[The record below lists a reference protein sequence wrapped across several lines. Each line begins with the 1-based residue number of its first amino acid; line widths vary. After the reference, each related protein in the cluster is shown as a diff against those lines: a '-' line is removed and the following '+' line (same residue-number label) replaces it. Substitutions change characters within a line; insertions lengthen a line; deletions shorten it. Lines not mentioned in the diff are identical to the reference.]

1 MVNDARERASSSVT
15 LTSLP
20 LITLLLP
27 SIGSS
32 RDNFSCSELCSRESS
47 SPGGN
52 GCLRRT
58 TKLSSSD
65 PDASSYSDPDASI
78 TYFVGVF
85 VINLWRRLIVGR
97 CCIVVLLA
105 KINDCSRVGHCVTD
119 LDGGN
124 LFAKGNQKGSKKG
137 SGEIE
142 PARKKE
148 SRDG

>member
-1 MVNDARERASSSVT
+1 MVNDARERASSST
-15 LTSLP
+15 DTLP
-20 LITLLLP
+20 LMTLLLP
-27 SIGSS
+27 SILSIGSS
-32 RDNFSCSELCSRESS
+32 RDNFSWRELCSREST

-124 LFAKGNQKGSKKG
+124 LFAKGKLGQFPSHFLL
-137 SGEIE
+137 SLLLS
-142 PARKKE
+142 PFLW
-148 SRDG
+148 SP